1 MAAARERDDIGSGK
15 CPWHEDHAVKLDRLE
30 RGHDAMDKR
39 VSVLEERSYSPAVIV
54 AFLGLIG
61 TAVTAAGGVL
71 SAVLVLVAKSQGWM

>member
-1 MAAARERDDIGSGK
+1 MSAASSSGGK
-15 CPWHEDHAVKLDRLE
+15 CPWHEDHAVVLDRLE

-39 VSVLEERSYSPAVIV
+39 VSTLEERSYSPAVIV

>member
-1 MAAARERDDIGSGK
+1 MAAAREHDGK
-15 CPWHEDHAVKLDRLE
+15 CPWHEDHAVVLDRLE

-39 VSVLEERSYSPAVIV
+39 VSTLEERSYSPAVIV
-54 AFLGLIG
+54 GFLGLIG

>member
-1 MAAARERDDIGSGK
+1 MSAASAGGGK
-15 CPWHEDHAVKLDRLE
+15 CPWHEDHAVVLDRLE
-30 RGHDAMDKR
+30 RGHESMNKR
-39 VSVLEERSYSPAVIV
+39 VEILEERSYSPAVIV

>member
-1 MAAARERDDIGSGK
+1 MSAASTGGK
-15 CPWHEDHAVKLDRLE
+15 CPWHEDHAVVLDRLE
-30 RGHDAMDKR
+30 RGHESMNKR
-39 VSVLEERSYSPAVIV
+39 VEILEERSYSPAVIV

>member
-1 MAAARERDDIGSGK
+1 MN
-15 CPWHEDHAVKLDRLE
+15 
-30 RGHDAMDKR
+30 KR
-39 VSVLEERSYSPAVIV
+39 VEILEERSYSPAVIV

>member
-1 MAAARERDDIGSGK
+1 MAAREQHDSSDK
-15 CPWHEDHAVKLDRLE
+15 CPYHEGHAIILDRLE

>member
-1 MAAARERDDIGSGK
+1 M
-15 CPWHEDHAVKLDRLE
+15 VLDRLE
-30 RGHDAMDKR
+30 RGHESMNKR
-39 VSVLEERSYSPAVIV
+39 VEILEERSYSPAVIV